1 MSPSLYL
8 HNSSPDIEILS
19 GQSNHL
25 PLQVAL
31 MPLLVPIIVSQ
42 RLYMSCHLHAHLHTR
57 DSESVDE
64 QGDST
69 VLIDRA
75 PLQI

>member
-1 MSPSLYL
+1 MSPLYL
-8 HNSSPDIEILS
+8 HNSSPVIEILS
-19 GQSNHL
+19 RQSNHL

-42 RLYMSCHLHAHLHTR
+42 RLYMSCPLHAHLYTR

-64 QGDST
+64 QGDT

>member
-1 MSPSLYL
+1 MSPLYL
-8 HNSSPDIEILS
+8 HNSSPVIEILS
-19 GQSNHL
+19 RQSNHL

-31 MPLLVPIIVSQ
+31 MPLVVPIIVSQ
-42 RLYMSCHLHAHLHTR
+42 RLYMSCPLHAHLYTR

-64 QGDST
+64 QGDT